1 MMMKAGKR
9 GARAVTVAT
18 LHYARAEAPFR
29 APLFFPCSA
38 TIKERG
44 SWSMA
49 TLVKNKLKAARDAL
63 GKKDWAAAQTAAQQA
78 LDFEADNY
86 NACVALLV
94 PMRSPD
100 SCEHRNVFL
109 GLASLELGSY
119 EQSEQVIFSSTPLVH
134 DVNLMSAGVSKGD

>member
-1 MMMKAGKR
+1 
-9 GARAVTVAT
+9 
-18 LHYARAEAPFR
+18 
-29 APLFFPCSA
+29 
-38 TIKERG
+38 
-44 SWSMA
+44 MA